1 MNEIVS
7 EDGVLPQHYN
17 GAADTGEHW
26 LVFRDSC
33 YSTLWDTG
41 RVPGMSHKELA
52 TVIWVH

>member
-52 TVIWVH
+52 TVILVH